1 LSSLIAVVAAI
12 ASALMLGISS
22 VADQRS
28 TKRVESRRAL
38 SPRILVDLVR
48 QPLWV
53 TALGANLVG
62 FALQVVAL
70 SCGSLAL
77 VQPILVCDLIFAVLI
92 LWYLPSRSGVQRP
105 GNTRQ
110 TRIVFAGVA
119 ATVVG
124 VAGFLA
130 VGRPSGGTTRVSL
143 SMLPPLAVGLV
154 VVVGGCLAVAS
165 RSRNLRPLAL
175 ALACGVNYGVAAFL
189 VKLLTSEF
197 GGGLSEVFT
206 NWPIYLF
213 AVVGPAGFVL
223 NQDAFQQGRFL
234 APVQAILTSAD
245 PVISIALGIAW
256 LNVQL
261 RSSPADIAGE
271 VVSILLMITGIV
283 ITANYA
289 PVVAGPAL
297 DSAPPRASAGSPG
310 ASAEVSRGRD
320 APRGTRP

>member
-1 LSSLIAVVAAI
+1 LSSLIAVVAAV
-12 ASALMLGISS
+12 ASALMLGISA

-70 SCGSLAL
+70 SFGSLAL

-92 LWYLPSRSGVQRP
+92 LWYLPSRSDIQRQ
-105 GNTRQ
+105 GRSRQ
-110 TRIVFAGVA
+110 TRIVFAGVGA
-119 ATVVG
+119 AVIG

-130 VGRPSGGTTRVSL
+130 IGRPSAGTTHVSF
-143 SMLPPLAVGLV
+143 SVLPPLAVGLV
-154 VVVGGCLAVAS
+154 VVVGGCLAVAA
-165 RSRNLRPLAL
+165 RNRNLRPLAL
-175 ALACGVNYGVAAFL
+175 ALACGVNYGVAAFV

-197 GGGLSEVFT
+197 GGGLGEVFS
-206 NWPIYLF
+206 NWPVYVF
-213 AVVGPAGFVL
+213 AVVGPAGFLL

-234 APVQAILTSAD
+234 APVQAIITSAD
-245 PVISIALGIAW
+245 PVISIGLGIVW

-289 PVVAGPAL
+289 PLAAGPAL
-297 DSAPPRASAGSPG
+297 DSAPPRAPAGRPG
-310 ASAEVSRGRD
+310 APAEIYRGRD